1 MEVNLGWQQEKLRAF
16 CKEKGIVITAFSPLR
31 KGASRGSNLV
41 MDNDVLKEIADAH
54 GKTIAQVYYNMMY
67 ICSIYQFLSSI
78 IIIIIIFLR
87 TIYICFMLVHI

>member
-78 IIIIIIFLR
+78 IIIIIFLR